1 MTAMAEARYQ
11 LLPNRSLDATDV
23 MVLPVPYEHT
33 VSYRPGTA
41 QAPAAILAATAQL
54 EYYDEDQRWS
64 PFKHMGVTVLP
75 SHEKRPHES
84 EHDFH
89 RRLKQYVASLPSQPL
104 LLALGGEHSI
114 TPALIQGRMDAPGTV
129 VLLDAHADL
138 RREFEGT
145 RFSHACP
152 MHHVREAGHEI
163 LMAGVRSL
171 LDEEAARI
179 DADPGIHCFM
189 DRELQ
194 RSERWQALLD
204 ALNALSGS
212 IWLTIDM
219 DVFDPAAV
227 PGVGTPQPGG
237 LSWYQALAIIEACL
251 FNQRVVLRGCDLVE
265 LVPESSRV
273 SDMTAAKL
281 SHKLISCW
289 GKSQQLDK
297 RPVQGSQTEVDYH

>member
-1 MTAMAEARYQ
+1 MAEARYQ
-11 LLPNRSLDATDV
+11 LLPNRSLDDTDV
-23 MVLPVPYEHT
+23 IVLPVPYEQT
-33 VSYRPGTA
+33 VSYKPGTSR
-41 QAPAAILAATAQL
+41 APAAILTATAQL

-64 PFKHMGVTVLP
+64 PFKHMGITVLP
-75 SHEKRPHES
+75 PVEKRLYES
-84 EHDFH
+84 ERGFH
-89 RRLKQYVASLPSQPL
+89 RRLKQCAASLPSQPL

-114 TPALIQGRMDAPGTV
+114 TPTLIQGRMDSPGTV

-163 LMAGVRSL
+163 LMVGVRSL

-179 DADPGIHCFM
+179 DGDPGIHCFM

-194 RSERWQALLD
+194 RPHRWRALLD
-204 ALNALSGS
+204 AIDALSGPV
-212 IWLTIDM
+212 WLTIDM
-219 DVFDPAAV
+219 DVFNPASV

-237 LSWYQALAIIEACL
+237 LSWHQALTVIEGCL
-251 FNQRVVLRGCDLVE
+251 FNQRLVVRGCDLVE
-265 LVPESSRV
+265 LVPEPSCV

-281 SHKLISCW
+281 SHKLISWW
-289 GKSQQLDK
+289 GKSQRLDE
-297 RPVQGSQTEVDYH
+297 RPEQGSQTEIDYH

>member
-1 MTAMAEARYQ
+1 MVEARYQ
-11 LLPNRSLDATDV
+11 LLPNRSLDDTDV
-23 MVLPVPYEHT
+23 IVVPVPYEQT
-33 VSYRPGTA
+33 VSYRSGTGR
-41 QAPAAILAATAQL
+41 APAAILAATAQL

-64 PFKHMGVTVLP
+64 PFKHMGITVLP
-75 SHEKRPHES
+75 PFEKRPYES
-84 EHDFH
+84 EGGFH
-89 RRLKQYVASLPSQPL
+89 RRLEQCAASLPPQPL

-114 TPALIQGRMDAPGTV
+114 TPALIQGRMDAPGTI

-163 LMAGVRSL
+163 LMVGVRSL

-179 DADPGIHCFM
+179 DADPGLRCFM

-194 RSERWQALLD
+194 RHECWRALLD
-204 ALNALSGS
+204 AINALSGPV
-212 IWLTIDM
+212 WLTIDM
-219 DVFDPAAV
+219 DVFNPAAV

-237 LSWYQALAIIEACL
+237 LSWYQALTVIEACL

-265 LVPESSRV
+265 LVPEPSRV
-273 SDMTAAKL
+273 SDMIAAKL
-281 SHKLISCW
+281 SHKLISWW
-289 GKSQQLDK
+289 GKSQRLDE
-297 RPVQGSQTEVDYH
+297 RPEQGSQTEIDYH